1 LTIGAGQN
9 DAERQA
15 SLSTLCVLI
24 VVDTV
29 GALASGGLKN
39 NCYMVDNNHYL
50 GSWREGSEELH
61 TVCQDGQA
69 IVWDVASVSP
79 DTPIAIAGFSGR
91 MVEEGTCAPKR
102 LPDGSWEGRVESRG
116 VFAAFP
122 YAVTLSINQKTEMKA
137 TCFIKVV

>member
-1 LTIGAGQN
+1 
-9 DAERQA
+9 
-15 SLSTLCVLI
+15 VLI

-29 GALASGGLKN
+29 GALATGGLKN

-79 DTPIAIAGFSGR
+79 DTPISIAGFSGR

-116 VFAAFP
+116 VFASFP
-122 YAVTLSINQKTEMKA
+122 YAVTLSINQTAMKA

>member
-1 LTIGAGQN
+1 LNTGAGKSGFKS
-9 DAERQA
+9 E
-15 SLSTLCVLI
+15 SSFSTLCVLI

-79 DTPIAIAGFSGR
+79 DTPIAITGFSGR
-91 MVEEGTCAPKR
+91 MVDEGICAPKR

>member
-1 LTIGAGQN
+1 MTTGTGKSSSKS
-9 DAERQA
+9 QA
-15 SLSTLCVLI
+15 AFSTLCVLI

-61 TVCQDGQA
+61 TVCQDGQQ
-69 IVWDVASVSP
+69 IVWDVVSVSP
-79 DTPIAIAGFSGR
+79 ETPIAITGFSGR
-91 MVEEGTCAPKR
+91 MVEEGTCAPRR
-102 LPDGSWEGRVESRG
+102 LADGSWAGRVESRG

-122 YAVTLSINQKTEMKA
+122 YAVTLSINKTEMKA